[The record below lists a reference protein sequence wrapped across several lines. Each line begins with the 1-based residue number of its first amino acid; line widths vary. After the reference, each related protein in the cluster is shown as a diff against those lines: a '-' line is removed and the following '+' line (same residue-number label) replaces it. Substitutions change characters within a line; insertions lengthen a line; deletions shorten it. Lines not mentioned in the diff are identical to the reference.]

1 MCYIKVD
8 VDGVLWGYFIVS
20 VEDNV
25 VLVYYESV
33 LKVIFN
39 SSVDISDG
47 ILLFL
52 KIFVF
57 NYGLVVV

>member
-1 MCYIKVD
+1 MCYFKVD